1 MSVIVTISREFG
13 SGGREIGL
21 LLAKKMK
28 IPFYDRELITSAA
41 EKGGL
46 SPTVLSEYEEK
57 VFSDFYRFS
66 AEASIFSNYY
76 YQPITDKIYFAQR
89 KTILELAAM
98 GPCVIVGRCSDY
110 VLKDFPN
117 LVNFYLYSDL
127 DSRVKRVQKY
137 YNNDSKNLQ
146 EDIERRDKK
155 RATYYN
161 YYTTQRWGAVENY
174 HLSVHTDSVGIDG
187 CVDILEAFI
196 KAHERE
202 AL

>member
-110 VLKDFPN
+110 ILKDEAAHIFIKA
-117 LVNFYLYSDL
+117 DL
-127 DSRVKRVQKY
+127 QYRINRRLKADPSSSYEAVKNSILSADKSRRKY
-137 YNNDSKNLQ
+137 Y
-146 EDIERRDKK
+146 E
-155 RATYYN
+155 
-161 YYTTQRWGAVENY
+161 YYTGHKWGSAENY
-174 HLSVHTDSVGIDG
+174 HLALDTSYIDSEGSAET
-187 CVDILEAFI
+187 ILTYVTHFR
-196 KAHERE
+196 KD
-202 AL
+202 